1 MELTYSPRL
10 AWQVGGPCYMNLR
23 KSLELTQYR
32 YKHMSRR
39 VGQAAW
45 GVWCLGDLVCWG
57 AWCDDGARTLDSV
70 SFV

>member
-1 MELTYSPRL
+1 MT
-10 AWQVGGPCYMNLR
+10 LR